1 MDGRKQNK
9 PGLTIDDTLVALERR
24 LETLKTLY
32 EQHFAGVQKRP
43 PAREHEEFKRG
54 IESIPA
60 HELKVTA
67 NKFKLQALKSRH
79 LQLNNL
85 WTKILA
91 EIEAGTYRRDR
102 FLLKA
107 KGDAGSPIPHP
118 KEAPSDPQATHPFE
132 QTYQEFL
139 RLAQTNNQK
148 APSRDKFFKALD
160 QQLDQIKKASPQA
173 QVQVNIHTDPSG
185 RIGLKIKKQ

>member
-1 MDGRKQNK
+1 LDGRKQTKPK
-9 PGLTIDDTLVALERR
+9 PGIDEALAALERR
-24 LETLKTLY
+24 LESLKSLF
-32 EQHFAGVQKRP
+32 EQYFAGVQKRP
-43 PAREHEEFKRG
+43 PTREHEEFKRG
-54 IESIPA
+54 IDAIPA

-85 WTKILA
+85 WTKILS

-107 KGDAGSPIPHP
+107 KSEHSAANTSPTPRPQETGS
-118 KEAPSDPQATHPFE
+118 EHPFE

-139 RLAQTNNQK
+139 KLAQSQNQK

-173 QVQVNIHTDPSG
+173 QVQVKIHTDPTG
-185 RIGLKIKKQ
+185 RIGLKIKRQ

>member
-1 MDGRKQNK
+1 MDGRKPTHSK
-9 PGLTIDDTLVALERR
+9 PGIDETISALERR
-24 LETLKTLY
+24 LESLKTLF
-32 EQHFAGVQKRP
+32 EQYFAGVQKRP
-43 PAREHEEFKRG
+43 PTREHEEFRRG
-54 IESIPA
+54 IEAIPA

-85 WTKILA
+85 WTKILS

-107 KGDAGSPIPHP
+107 KSDQVPGAKSSTPASPT
-118 KEAPSDPQATHPFE
+118 APSAHPFE

-139 RLAQTNNQK
+139 KLALSQNQK
-148 APSRDKFFKALD
+148 VPTRDKFFSALD
-160 QQLDQIKKASPQA
+160 QQLNQIKKASPQA
-173 QVQVNIHTDPSG
+173 QVQVKIHTDPSG
-185 RIGLKIKKQ
+185 RIGLKIKKH

>member
-1 MDGRKQNK
+1 LDGRKQTKPK
-9 PGLTIDDTLVALERR
+9 PGIDEALAALERR
-24 LETLKTLY
+24 LESLKSLF
-32 EQHFAGVQKRP
+32 EQYFAGVQKRP
-43 PAREHEEFKRG
+43 PTREHEEFRKG
-54 IESIPA
+54 IDAIPA

-85 WTKILA
+85 WTKILS

-107 KGDAGSPIPHP
+107 KSDHPAANTSP
-118 KEAPSDPQATHPFE
+118 ATRPQVTAAEHPFE
-132 QTYQEFL
+132 QTYREFL
-139 RLAQTNNQK
+139 KLAQSQNQK

-160 QQLDQIKKASPQA
+160 QQLDKIKEASPQA
-173 QVQVNIHTDPSG
+173 QVQVKIHTDPSG

>member
-1 MDGRKQNK
+1 LDGRKQTK
-9 PGLTIDDTLVALERR
+9 PKEGIDEVLSTLERR
-24 LETLKTLY
+24 LEVLKTLF
-32 EQHFAGVQKRP
+32 EQYFAGVQKRP
-43 PAREHEEFKRG
+43 PMKEHEEFRRG
-54 IESIPA
+54 IDSIPA

-85 WTKILA
+85 WTKILS

-107 KGDAGSPIPHP
+107 KSDQPPANKS
-118 KEAPSDPQATHPFE
+118 APTRPQLTAAEHPFE
-132 QTYQEFL
+132 HTYQEFL
-139 RLAQTNNQK
+139 KLAQSQNQK

-173 QVQVNIHTDPSG
+173 QVQVKIHTDPNG
-185 RIGLKIKKQ
+185 RLGLKIKKQ